1 MKEQTFQMTS
11 AAGCQLF
18 GRLWIPED
26 SPKAVIILIHGYG
39 EHCSRYSSFITFF
52 EKAGFA
58 FIGMDHIGHGQSEGK
73 RGTIKSYA
81 QLLDDVGSLCE
92 KAEGYWPGI
101 PKIIYGHSMG
111 GNIALNYLLK
121 RPHSLIGG
129 IISSPWL
136 KLVNEP
142 GYFSKLLIKLFAC
155 LIPNV
160 TIKSGINA
168 RHISTQHH
176 EVINYQN
183 DRLNHERIS
192 FRLLNAIMRQGIW
205 AMNAISQLHT
215 PVLLTHGSKDPI
227 TSCEASL
234 QLANAN
240 THFIKFQ
247 EFNNVY
253 HEVHNDA
260 HREQLALL
268 YTNWFNQLID

>member
-1 MKEQTFQMTS
+1 MKEQTFHMTS
-11 AAGCQLF
+11 AADCQLF
-18 GRLWIPED
+18 GKLWTPEK

-39 EHCSRYSSFITFF
+39 EHCSRYASFIDFF
-52 EKAGFA
+52 DEADFA

-73 RGTIKSYA
+73 RGTIKSYT
-81 QLLDDVGSLCE
+81 QLLDDVGRLWA
-92 KAEGYWPGI
+92 KAEDLWPDI

-111 GNIALNYLLK
+111 GNIALNFLLK
-121 RPHSLIGG
+121 HPHTIIGG
-129 IISSPWL
+129 IISSPWI

-176 EVINYQN
+176 EVTKYQN
-183 DRLNHERIS
+183 DQLNHERIS
-192 FRLLNAIMRQGIW
+192 FRLLNAIIRQGVW
-205 AMNAISQLHT
+205 AMNAIQQLNK

-227 TSCEASL
+227 TSCEASR
-234 QLANAN
+234 QLANTN

-260 HREQLALL
+260 QREQLASL
-268 YTNWFNQLID
+268 YTNWINQLIN